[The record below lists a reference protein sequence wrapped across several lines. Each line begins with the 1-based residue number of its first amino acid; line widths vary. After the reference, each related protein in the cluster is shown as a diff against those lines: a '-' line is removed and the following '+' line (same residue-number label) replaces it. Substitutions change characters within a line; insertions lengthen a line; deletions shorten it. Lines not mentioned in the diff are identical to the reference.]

1 MNNFPV
7 CDSDLRGL
15 IRRSELHP
23 IIMRRKVEEDI
34 VLLVNPS
41 LQLSDSQWDSFCEAN
56 SLDRSDSNYLQT
68 WLSEHGNDERD
79 LRLKLLLNDSLRLF
93 MEQRYGPGLEEYFL
107 QRKNDLD
114 TVIYSLLRV
123 RDAGLAR
130 ELWISLAEGE
140 VSFADIAFNYSD
152 GPESKTKGVIGP
164 LPLGSI
170 EPAIAERLRLLRV
183 GDIRPPERVGEWHVM
198 LRLESFN
205 PSQLDSSM
213 RLRLLQE
220 QFDVWIKNRVH
231 AILAGETPEPLHY
244 DPEV

>member
-1 MNNFPV
+1 M
-7 CDSDLRGL
+7 
-15 IRRSELHP
+15 
-23 IIMRRKVEEDI
+23 
-34 VLLVNPS
+34 
-41 LQLSDSQWDSFCEAN
+41 
-56 SLDRSDSNYLQT
+56 
-68 WLSEHGNDERD
+68 
-79 LRLKLLLNDSLRLF
+79 
-93 MEQRYGPGLEEYFL
+93 
-107 QRKNDLD
+107 
-114 TVIYSLLRV
+114 
-123 RDAGLAR
+123 AR